1 MKYTI
6 DKKSISL
13 FDNEKNV
20 AYVTLRWESETVVC
34 LDKVF
39 VDPEL
44 RGQGIAAQIME
55 YTATHFSQ
63 KGITMKPVCS
73 YAHIWLKRH
82 PQFDDSVIFVQEHP
96 ACHL

>member
-1 MKYTI
+1 MNYTY
-6 DKKSISL
+6 DEKSISL
-13 FDNEKNV
+13 FDGDKKI
-20 AYVTLRWESETVVC
+20 AYVTLRKENDKIVC

-39 VDPEL
+39 VDPEF
-44 RGQGIAAQIME
+44 RGQGIAAQIMDH
-55 YTATHFSQ
+55 TATHFAQ

-96 ACHL
+96 ACTL